1 MESLKL
7 ALSMFESRFEV
18 YYAAAADAPGPGAVV
33 EAGLLFVVADIV
45 PPVFAIIVSNYT
57 YIYFFNY

>member
-1 MESLKL
+1 ML
-7 ALSMFESRFEV
+7 ESRFEV
-18 YYAAAADAPGPGAVV
+18 CYAAAADAPGPGAVV

-57 YIYFFNY
+57 NIYFLIIN